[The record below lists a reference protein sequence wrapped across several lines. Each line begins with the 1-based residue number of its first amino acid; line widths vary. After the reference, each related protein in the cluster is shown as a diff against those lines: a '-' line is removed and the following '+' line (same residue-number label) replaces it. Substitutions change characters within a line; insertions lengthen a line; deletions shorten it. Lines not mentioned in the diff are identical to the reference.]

1 MSAHFSAGFSALN
14 PCLSQRGFSEI
25 FVEWMCDSLLLSTE
39 LEKKKVDNDV
49 GRVSEY
55 FQELLN
61 CLEREKNW
69 AYDCW
74 GNGFY
79 THRVKLSLCLE
90 SWECEE
96 KYDVQ
101 AVEVD
106 WCFTWKVSLIL
117 NYIFFLY
124 IFKML
129 EYMNYFF
136 IQETSFLGLILYYQ
150 KSNIEQ
156 KMRPSCY
163 SFS

>member
-1 MSAHFSAGFSALN
+1 MPACFSAGFSALN
-14 PCLSQRGFSEI
+14 PSLSQRDCSEI
-25 FVEWMCDSLLLSTE
+25 FVEWMCDSLLLFYRTCT
-39 LEKKKVDNDV
+39 KKVDNDV

-69 AYDCW
+69 AYYCW

-106 WCFTWKVSLIL
+106 WCFAWKVSLIL
-117 NYIFFLY
+117 NYIFLLY

-129 EYMNYFF
+129 ECRNYFLF
-136 IQETSFLGLILYYQ
+136 MKLILLV
-150 KSNIEQ
+150 
-156 KMRPSCY
+156 
-163 SFS
+163 